1 MIHHTA
7 IIDPKAQIS
16 PDAVIG
22 PFCVIGPEVTLADG
36 CVVGERATINWTKAE
51 AGVKI
56 GANTIIG
63 GDPQVYNWKSVPSWV
78 EIGPGAFINELT
90 AVHRSMYEN
99 GMTLIGPACYVMTQ
113 THIGHDCRLGRE
125 VTVTTLAGLSGHVV
139 VDDYAVIG
147 GAVGIHQFT
156 RIGTMAMIGGM
167 GRVAQDVPPY
177 FLVEGSP
184 ARARG
189 LNVYALKK
197 RGVNPAERRA
207 LKKAFHVL
215 ARSGLTVPEALRMIE
230 ETVEPFATVKNL
242 VEFARGAKRGL
253 TLGGGR
259 KAETADDD

>member
-7 IIDPKAQIS
+7 IIDPNADIS

-22 PFCVIGPEVTLADG
+22 PFCVIGPNVTVADG
-36 CVVGERATINWTKAE
+36 CVVGERATVNWARIAE
-51 AGVKI
+51 GVRI

-63 GDPQVYNWKSVPSWV
+63 GDPQVYNWKNVPSWV

-90 AVHRSMYEN
+90 AAHRSMYEN
-99 GMTLIGPACYVMTQ
+99 GVTVIGPACYVMTQ
-113 THIGHDCRLGRE
+113 AHIGHDCRLGRE

-167 GRVAQDVPPY
+167 GRIVQDVPPY

-184 ARARG
+184 AKARG
-189 LNVYALKK
+189 LNVHALKK
-197 RGVNPAERRA
+197 RGVSPAERRA
-207 LKKAFHVL
+207 LKKAFHIL
-215 ARSGLTVPEALRMIE
+215 ARSRLTVPEALSVIE
-230 ETVEPFATVKNL
+230 QTVEPCAAVKNL

-253 TLGGGR
+253 TLGGGL
-259 KAETADDD
+259 KTETADGE